1 MEDNGNLSLFD
12 LLEEDNI
19 KSAPEA
25 APADDRQA
33 YEELVRTL
41 NHYAECYYDQDE
53 SPISDYEYDMMNNR
67 LKEIE
72 KEHPGWISEDSP
84 SKRVGWKAE
93 KGVLVK
99 HDVPM
104 LSLQDVFSRQEVDDF
119 VNEVREQFGPDTE
132 FLVETKIDGLSCA
145 LRYDNGDLT
154 MAVTRGDGIT
164 EGEDVTMNV
173 KTISDVVKHLDNAP
187 EYLEIRGEVY
197 MTRKAFE
204 EVNRAAEE
212 DGKKTFANPR
222 NCAAGTLRQI
232 DTRITRERNLS
243 LFIFNVQTS
252 RGIEFKTHTEGYEY
266 LKARG
271 VKVIELYYRCH
282 TADEVWEAIQKIGD
296 ARSSLEYDIDGAVV
310 KINDLSVRERMGN
323 TIKFPRWAVA
333 YKYPP
338 EEKETKLLSIETDTG
353 RTGRVTPV
361 AIFEPVNLCGTTVT
375 RATLHNQ
382 AFIDELGLGIGDTIR
397 VYKSGEIIPKIKS
410 VNKDLRPSDWKPYVM
425 PSECPI
431 CGHKLVREEDA
442 ADLKCVN
449 PLCPGTL
456 VHRIENFVSRD
467 CLDIKGFGTEYI
479 RKLVDQ
485 GFLKDITDIFRL
497 KERRDEL
504 LESKIFG
511 REKNTDKLLDAI
523 DQAVLSAG
531 AERVLAGL
539 NIPGIGK
546 ATSRELMKNFSSIN
560 DIAAADV
567 DKLVAVGDIGLIT
580 ANGIKEFFSDPEEMR
595 IVNDLKSFGLNFAA
609 EEKESLGSELEGKAF
624 CITGTLTGMTRDEAS
639 ALIEAHGGKVV
650 SSVTGKTSYLLAG
663 ENAGSKLTKAQ
674 SLNVPVISLEELK
687 AMFEGED

>member
-1 MEDNGNLSLFD
+1 MDNNGNLNIFD
-12 LLEEDNI
+12 LLEEDKNKAI
-19 KSAPEA
+19 PGGD
-25 APADDRQA
+25 PAQDKKA
-33 YEELVRTL
+33 YEELVATL
-41 NHYAECYYDQDE
+41 NHYAECYYDKDD

-72 KEHPGWISEDSP
+72 KEHPDWISDNSP

-104 LSLQDVFSRQEVDDF
+104 LSLQDVFSREEVDSF
-119 VNEVREQFGPDTE
+119 VNDVIAQFGPDIE

-145 LRYDNGDLT
+145 LRYENGDLV
-154 MAVTRGDGIT
+154 MGITRGDGIT

-173 KTISDVVKHLDNAP
+173 KTIKDVVKHLDDAP
-187 EYLEIRGEVY
+187 EYIEIRGEVY
-197 MTRKAFE
+197 MTRAAFE
-204 EVNRAAEE
+204 EVNRIAEE
-212 DGKKTFANPR
+212 EGKKTFANPR

-252 RGIEFKTHTEGYEY
+252 RGVEFKTHTEGYDY

-282 TADEVWEAIQKIGD
+282 TADEVWNAIQKIGD
-296 ARSSLEYDIDGAVV
+296 ARSTLEYDIDGAVV
-310 KINDLSVRERMGN
+310 KINNLSVREQMGA

-361 AIFEPVNLCGTTVT
+361 AIFEPINLCGTTVT

-382 AFIDELGLGIGDTIR
+382 TFIDELGLGIGDTIR

-442 ADLKCVN
+442 ADLKCIN

-467 CLDIKGFGTEYI
+467 CMDIKGFGTEYI

-485 GFLKDITDIFRL
+485 GFLSDITDIFRL
-497 KERRDEL
+497 KGRRDEL
-504 LESKIFG
+504 IESKIIG

-523 DQAVLSAG
+523 DSAVSSTA
-531 AERVLAGL
+531 ADKVLAGL

-546 ATSRELMKNFSSIN
+546 ATSKELMKHFGSI
-560 DIAAADV
+560 DKIASASV
-567 DKLVAVGDIGLIT
+567 EELVAVGDIGLIT
-580 ANGIKEFFSDPEEMR
+580 ANGINEFFSDPEEMR
-595 IVNDLKSFGLNFAA
+595 IVDDLKSFGLNFEAQ
-609 EEKESLGSELEGKAF
+609 ETESLGNELEGKAF
-624 CITGTLTGMTRDEAS
+624 CITGTLSGMTRDEAS

-663 ENAGSKLTKAQ
+663 ENAGSKLSKAQ
-674 SLNVPVISLEELK
+674 SLNVPVISLTELQE
-687 AMFEGED
+687 MFGGEG